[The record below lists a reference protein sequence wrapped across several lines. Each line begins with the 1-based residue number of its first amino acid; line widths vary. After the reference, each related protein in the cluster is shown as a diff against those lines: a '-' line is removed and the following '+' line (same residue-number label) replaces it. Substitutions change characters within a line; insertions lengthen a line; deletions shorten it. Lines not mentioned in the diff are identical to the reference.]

1 MTQITLSTEQSESF
15 EAVYE
20 RHVNML
26 FRVALAYVK
35 SRATAEDIV
44 ADAFLKLL
52 KANVGF
58 KSQEHEKAW
67 LLRTTINLCKN
78 HQKHW
83 WNKRADIDDYQS
95 LASSEE
101 FRDDEVLKA
110 VMELPE
116 RYKAAIYLY
125 YYEGYDSKEIAEM
138 LEKPRSTIL
147 NHLSEARKL
156 LKGVLENEG

>member
-1 MTQITLSTEQSESF
+1 MTPITLSKEQNEPF
-15 EAVYE
+15 EVIYE

-52 KANVGF
+52 KANISF
-58 KSQEHEKAW
+58 KNREHEKAL
-67 LLRTTINLCKN
+67 LLRMTINLCKN
-78 HQKHW
+78 HLKHW
-83 WNKRADIDDYQS
+83 WSKRADIDDYQS
-95 LASSEE
+95 LEGSEE

-116 RYKAAIYLY
+116 RYKAVIYLY
-125 YYEGYDSKEIAEM
+125 YYEGYASKEIAEM

-156 LKGVLENEG
+156 LRGVLENEG